1 MEKYIFINYICKGDN
16 HPEKIEISADTL
28 TKAVEEYKKILPIE
42 KLARITYNGK
52 VIFNAALQDY
62 YSLL

>member
-1 MEKYIFINYICKGDN
+1 MDKYIFINYICKGDT

-28 TKAVEEYKKILPIE
+28 TKAVKEYRKLLPIE
-42 KLARITYNGK
+42 KLARIVYNGNT
-52 VIFNAALQDY
+52 VFNAAIQEY